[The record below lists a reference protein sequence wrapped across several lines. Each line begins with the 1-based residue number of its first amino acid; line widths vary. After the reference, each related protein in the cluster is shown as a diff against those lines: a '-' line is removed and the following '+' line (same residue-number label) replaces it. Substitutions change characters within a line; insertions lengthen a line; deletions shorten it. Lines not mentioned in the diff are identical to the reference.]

1 MYSHSYRKMTS
12 RSDCPTV
19 ASVLTDTLTYMLTF
33 FLTSYLL
40 VTSDLTY
47 TVFIPFDF
55 LFFYS
60 HDTVSDICFD
70 ILSGIISLAV
80 RQAPASPRELAS
92 LR

>member
-19 ASVLTDTLTYMLTF
+19 ASVLTDTLTYILTF

-55 LFFYS
+55 LFF
-60 HDTVSDICFD
+60 
-70 ILSGIISLAV
+70 ILTTLYLTYVLTFYLA
-80 RQAPASPRELAS
+80 
-92 LR
+92 